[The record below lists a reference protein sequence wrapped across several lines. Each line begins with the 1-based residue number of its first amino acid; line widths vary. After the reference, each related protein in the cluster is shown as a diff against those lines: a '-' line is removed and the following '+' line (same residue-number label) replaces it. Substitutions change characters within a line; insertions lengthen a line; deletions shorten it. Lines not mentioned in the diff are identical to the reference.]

1 MSKEIEE
8 LKKQIDQI
16 EKTVYRIEQDT
27 IQIKKDLKEHIGEI
41 WDIYKKLKKVITV
54 SSFFK

>member
-16 EKTVYRIEQDT
+16 EKTVYRIEIYYTD
-27 IQIKKDLKEHIGEI
+27 KKDLKEHIGEI
-41 WDIYKKLKKVITV
+41 WDIYKKLEGDY
-54 SSFFK
+54 

>member
-41 WDIYKKLKKVITV
+41 WDIYKKLKKLRII
-54 SSFFK
+54 